1 MLGCNLEA
9 LLTMFETD
17 PTVKAMCGISD
28 DSVIAQVRRTLD
40 VDQAMSDAL
49 DADLEDD
56 LIAHLNRALSDD
68 DDDESIHGDEPDT
81 GATLDDDVEKQLAEE
96 KDAVAMADDS
106 EEEEEDEEEEEE
118 VEEVEVVEV
127 APEDGANANFPLS
140 DCEYDVEETAGA
152 DTDVA
157 DTEPEPPSAVALRA
171 AAASVKDVAEQ
182 PALVP
187 HVSK

>member
-1 MLGCNLEA
+1 MFGCNIEA

-40 VDQAMSDAL
+40 VDRVMSDAL

-81 GATLDDDVEKQLAEE
+81 GATLDDDVEKQVAQE

-106 EEEEEDEEEEEE
+106 EEEEEDEEEE

-182 PALVP
+182 RALVP